1 MPYRAPRICKR
12 CKKATDIPGP
22 RCSICKEKENNCKAI
37 KETEYQSERLS
48 PRERGYGTTWRKI
61 SIMYRKKH
69 PLCECNQLTGE
80 VLPCGRYSKVVHH
93 LDGDT
98 GNNDPS
104 NHLAMASGCHSRY
117 ESKINR
123 WSKTD
128 DAKRISN
135 KRKRDRRDSNRSDRE
150 ITIGKFLGV

>member
-22 RCSICKEKENNCKAI
+22 RCSACRERENGSIKI
-37 KETEYQSERLS
+37 KEAKYQSDRLS
-48 PRERGYGTTWRKI
+48 SRERGYGTNWRKI
-61 SIMYRKKH
+61 SLMYRKKH

-104 NHLAMASGCHSRY
+104 NHLAMALSCHSLY